1 MRLNKRHPF
10 VLGIDFGGTKVAL
23 ATFDGEGTVLQSDRY
38 AFGVG
43 ATADQIVAAAIV
55 RAKALIERT
64 TRIHS
69 GGCAAVGVSSPGI
82 VLPDRVLLAPNV
94 PGWQELALAA
104 QLAAGLGIEPVVGT
118 DVKAAAVAELRWG
131 SLVGHDHAIYLN
143 LGTGIAAALVVN
155 GSVLF
160 GANGAAGELAYNLV
174 DAEAEWLGVHAGRAP
189 LEEVVSG
196 KAIGDRGAQL
206 TGVTPSV
213 GTPSGSPSSGAAPAA
228 ARPSGATPSG
238 ATWSSTEPSARQ
250 VFQLARTDPAA
261 QELIDHALR
270 HLALHV
276 ANLAIAVDPSLI
288 SVGGGLM
295 GAADSILPV
304 LQNAVRAAV
313 PFPPQIV
320 PAHFRYDAALH
331 GAAAMALDH
340 LAHA

>member
-38 AFGVG
+38 AFAVG
-43 ATADQIVAAAIV
+43 ATADQIVTAAIV

-94 PGWQELALAA
+94 PGWQELALAV
-104 QLAAGLGIEPVVGT
+104 QLTAGLGIEPVVGT

-213 GTPSGSPSSGAAPAA
+213 GPPSGSPSSGAAPAA
-228 ARPSGATPSG
+228 AGSCG
-238 ATWSSTEPSARQ
+238 ATWSSTEPSARR

-261 QELIDHALR
+261 QQLIDHALR

-313 PFPPQIV
+313 PFPPRIV

-331 GAAAMALDH
+331 GAAAMALDS
-340 LAHA
+340 LR